1 MAYPGEQH
9 RDHDADTN
17 QFHQGRYG
25 SWTDG
30 EVAVLKTML
39 DRQLGPEYISSR
51 PSPGGGTAYYL
62 EGWKAINLANEVF
75 GFNGWSSEIKSIH
88 EDYVDVKETGKIDVG
103 MSVVVRVTLKDGTF
117 HEDIGFG
124 HVENARNKY
133 MALSKCKKEAT
144 TDATKRALR
153 CFGNSVGNCL
163 HDNTYRR
170 HVLRMSVP
178 TGRFDP
184 SNLHRA
190 PEIAAILEQQTRKP
204 NIPRTAEQKV
214 EAVAPSSMV
223 RQEEKSVP
231 RQRQDKTELP
241 MARQNCDPKLSDVRH
256 PTNISALATNDRYI
270 SREYDPANRKVSLD
284 EMSFGSDL
292 IEDYNEFDD
301 CMIQS
306 DDFDDFEIAA
316 FDGEFVVRPAV
327 SNGARNHTQQQQSQ
341 QYQYQSNPLQ
351 HPSNSNGI
359 LANSRRHSEE
369 KGDSVTKT
377 PEDLTTGTSAKPH
390 SPTEQSKSSTLH
402 SPAPTALQEADE
414 DNPVGVIQAQAA
426 TNQLATPITEKS
438 ITFFS
443 ARVAEAVQNDEQLDD
458 KALFDV
464 SFQSPSIRKTVDQ
477 SVSRPIARSSLSPR
491 VNYDNPRLNT
501 NRMVGMPPS
510 SVANSG
516 RHLLSMGPNC
526 SNSFKRSMTVM
537 NEYEKR
543 NMEPLRESSER
554 VLNSSGNTA
563 DSSREDS
570 SKRLKV

>member
-1 MAYPGEQH
+1 MAYQGEQH
-9 RDHDADTN
+9 RDHEADTN
-17 QFHQGRYG
+17 QFQQGRVG
-25 SWTDG
+25 LWTDG
-30 EVAVLKTML
+30 EIAVLKTML

-103 MSVVVRVTLKDGTF
+103 ISVVVRVTLKDGTF

-184 SNLHRA
+184 TNLHRA
-190 PEIAAILEQQTRKP
+190 PEIAAILEQQKRKS
-204 NIPRTAEQKV
+204 NIQRTAEEKV
-214 EAVAPSSMV
+214 EAIAPSSV
-223 RQEEKSVP
+223 VQQEKSVSQ
-231 RQRQDKTELP
+231 QRQDLAELP
-241 MARQNCDPKLSDVRH
+241 MARQNCDPNLSDMRLA
-256 PTNISALATNDRYI
+256 TNTSALATNDNCI
-270 SREYDPANRKVSLD
+270 SRECDPANRKVSLD

-301 CMIQS
+301 YMIQS
-306 DDFDDFEIAA
+306 DDLDDFEIAA

-341 QYQYQSNPLQ
+341 SYQYQSNQLQ
-351 HPSNSNGI
+351 IPSNGNGI
-359 LANSRRHSEE
+359 LANSRRQSEE

-377 PEDLTTGTSAKPH
+377 LEDLTTDTSARPH
-390 SPTEQSKSSTLH
+390 SPTELSKNSVLH
-402 SPAPTALQEADE
+402 SPAPTASQEADE
-414 DNPVGVIQAQAA
+414 DNPPGVTQAQAA

-516 RHLLSMGPNC
+516 RHLLSMSPNC
-526 SNSFKRSMTVM
+526 SNGIKRSMTVM

-543 NMEPLRESSER
+543 NMEPLRESSEK
-554 VLNSSGNTA
+554 VLNSSGNAT